1 MEILLLLI
9 YSGIVWLVFFKY
21 KWLPWNTFT
30 QAVSFIIPIVSISIL
45 ILFLNIVA
53 PSSHDVRVMNYNVEV
68 VPAVTGLV
76 TEVPV
81 EPNQHVKKGDV
92 LYRIDPEPFQ
102 LKVNNLQARIPMLE
116 AKLISAKAY
125 DKELED
131 QIEAASSNISMI
143 DAQLDLAAKRLEQ
156 TRELALSGAG
166 SKFDYEQAEANLKNL
181 QAQRAAAQSEKSQYI
196 QRISAVASDGE
207 LSEIAQARA
216 DLEQA
221 KAELEEAKWKLEQ
234 TVYRAPADG
243 RVVNLQLRPGAM
255 AVQFPIKPVMTF
267 IEDEQWVTALFEQNE
282 IRYVEAGQEAEIA
295 LKTYPN
301 RIIKCEVE
309 HIVWANAQG
318 QLTASGRLPDTQET
332 GFEEGRFAV
341 RLKLSEEEKGLF
353 LAPGAVGQGAIYT
366 DHGGPIHLVRKVII
380 RVGTKMDWLVLK
392 LH

>member
-1 MEILLLLI
+1 MEILLLAI
-9 YSGIVWLVFFKY
+9 YGCIVWLVFFKY
-21 KWLPWNTFT
+21 KLLPWNTFT
-30 QAVSFIIPIVSISIL
+30 QAVAIIIPVVSIAIL

-53 PSSHDVRVMNYNVEV
+53 PSSHDVRVINYNVEV
-68 VPAVTGLV
+68 VPAVSGLV
-76 TEVPV
+76 TEVNV
-81 EPNQHVKKGDV
+81 EPNQHVKKGEV
-92 LYRIDPEPFQ
+92 LYKIDPVPFEW
-102 LKVNNLQARIPMLE
+102 KVKDLQARIPMLE

-125 DKELED
+125 DAELEN
-131 QIEAASSNISMI
+131 QIEAASSNVSMI
-143 DAQLDLAAKRLEQ
+143 DAQLELAMKRLEQ
-156 TRELALSGAG
+156 TQELALSGAG
-166 SKFDYEQAEANLKNL
+166 SKFDYEEAQANVKHL
-181 QAQRAAAQSEKSQYI
+181 QAQKAAAQAQKSQYI
-196 QRISAVASDGE
+196 QRISAVVSDGE

-221 KAELEEAKWKLEQ
+221 KAQLEEAKWKLEQ

-267 IEDEQWVTALFEQNE
+267 IEDEQWVTALFHQNE
-282 IRYVEAGQEAEIA
+282 IRYVEPGQEAEIA

-301 RIIKCEVE
+301 RIIKCEVD

-318 QLTASGRLPDTQET
+318 QLKVSGTLPDTQDT
-332 GFEEGRFAV
+332 HLEEGRFAV
-341 RLKLSEEEKGLF
+341 RLKIAEEDRDLF

-366 DHGGPIHLVRKVII
+366 DHGAIIHLVRKVII